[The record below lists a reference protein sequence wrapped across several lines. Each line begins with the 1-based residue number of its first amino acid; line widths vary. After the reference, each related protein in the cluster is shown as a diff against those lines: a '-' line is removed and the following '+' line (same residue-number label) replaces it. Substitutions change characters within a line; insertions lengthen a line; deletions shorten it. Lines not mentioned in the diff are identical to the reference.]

1 MLNNNIKIMEEK
13 TEVANELKQLRAE
26 NESLKNQVKELE
38 NMKNYWYNEWHKQ
51 VEKHDEQVKV
61 LQYVITTMKEK

>member
-1 MLNNNIKIMEEK
+1 MEATVSEM
-13 TEVANELKQLRAE
+13 ANELEQLRAE

-38 NMKNYWYNEWHKQ
+38 NMKNYWYNELHKQ

-61 LQYVITTMKEK
+61 LQYVLTTMKEN

>member
-1 MLNNNIKIMEEK
+1 M
-13 TEVANELKQLRAE
+13 ANELEQLRAE

-61 LQYVITTMKEK
+61 LQYVLTTMKEN

>member
-1 MLNNNIKIMEEK
+1 MEATVSEM
-13 TEVANELKQLRAE
+13 ANELEQLRAE

-38 NMKNYWYNEWHKQ
+38 DMKNYWYNEWHKQ

-61 LQYVITTMKEK
+61 LQYVLTTMKEN

>member
-1 MLNNNIKIMEEK
+1 MEATVSEM
-13 TEVANELKQLRAE
+13 ANELEQLRAE

-61 LQYVITTMKEK
+61 LQYVLTTMKEN

>member
-13 TEVANELKQLRAE
+13 TEMVNELEQLRAE
-26 NESLKNQVKELE
+26 NESLKEQVKELE

-51 VEKHDEQVKV
+51 AEKYKKQVEV
-61 LQYVITTMKEK
+61 LQYILATMKEE